1 MEPWWFPYTM
11 PVVLSFQ
18 LLRLK
23 IFKGLLLSL
32 RHVLKFSFAAVSLLG
47 QEFTLLYLLFDFA
60 LFFSSLLLP
69 LLLIKVRQA
78 SRDGHVGFV
87 LSPLDT
93 LQQGGVPSHK
103 LVKHVL

>member
-1 MEPWWFPYTM
+1 ML
-11 PVVLSFQ
+11 VVLSFQ
-18 LLRLK
+18 LLHVKL
-23 IFKGLLLSL
+23 FKGLLLSL

-47 QEFTLLYLLFDFA
+47 HAFTLLYLLFDLQ
-60 LFFSSLLLP
+60 LFFSPLLFS